1 MRENNAGDEYIFS
14 ACALM
19 RDYYKHSPVFR
30 CLRKNATEKHG
41 SDYERRVIN
50 KKFMSYLIVLADEN
64 RRKGE

>member
-41 SDYERRVIN
+41 SGN
-50 KKFMSYLIVLADEN
+50 KRIAILKMMH
-64 RRKGE
+64 